1 MAFLN
6 EDVLKAL
13 QKESIMDPQQRWMRS
28 LIGDS
33 TLIPSGN
40 KPDHV
45 IIREDMRSVFNTEGV
60 FPTMEGT
67 LEILK
72 KLEEAGVQEVEIG
85 YPHTEEHNEFCRA
98 AKKAGCKMKLGA
110 HINARAKDYKHNID
124 LAVENGYDMVNF
136 VAGGD
141 KIRGISEHGVAG
153 DEQKTLDQVAEAIIY
168 AKSKG
173 IMTCAGGSSP
183 SKLDSFVK
191 MCTTIRDAGSDR
203 IVIYDGRGW
212 QMPDTIQMMVR
223 LYRDIVG
230 PDMGIFLHCHND
242 FGLAVANTVM
252 GLKAGANGA
261 DTTVNGLGHRT
272 GNANLEQ
279 VVAATKVLAN
289 IETGIDM
296 SKLGGICRLE
306 EKLYGIP
313 IPKNAPI
320 TGDYIFSYLGRK
332 IPFCIRGDWYVFENI
347 VAEELGMKRSII
359 WAPTTPPGREGA
371 IPAKLDQMGVEAT
384 DEQLDEIYHKMI
396 DGCRMNASGY
406 VNDEQMEE
414 IIHDVLGK

>member
-6 EDVLKAL
+6 EDVLKVL

-33 TLIPSGN
+33 SLIPSGN
-40 KPDHV
+40 KPKSV

-60 FPTMEGT
+60 VPTMKGT
-67 LEILK
+67 MQILE
-72 KLEEAGVQEVEIG
+72 KLEEAGVQEAEIG
-85 YPHTEEHNEFCRA
+85 YPHTKEHNEFALA
-98 AKKAGCKMKLGA
+98 AKKAGFKIKLGA
-110 HINARAKDYKHNID
+110 HINARAKDYKQNID
-124 LAVENGYDMVNF
+124 LAVDNGYDMVNF

-141 KIRGISEHGVAG
+141 RIRTISEHGVAG
-153 DEQKTLDQVAEAIIY
+153 SEQKLMDQVAEAIMY
-168 AKSKG
+168 SKSRG
-173 IMTCAGGSSP
+173 IMTSAGGSSP
-183 SKLDSFVK
+183 SKLDTFVN
-191 MCTTIRDAGSDR
+191 MCKVIKEAGSDR

-223 LYRDIVG
+223 LCRDIVG
-230 PDMGIFLHCHND
+230 PETGIFLHCHND

-279 VVAATKVLAN
+279 VVAATKVLAD

-306 EKLYGIP
+306 EELYGIP

-320 TGDYIFSYLGRK
+320 TGEWIFSYLGRK
-332 IPFCIRGDWYVFENI
+332 IPFCLRGDWYVFENI
-347 VAEELGMKRSII
+347 VAEELGMKRNII

-371 IPAKLDQMGVEAT
+371 IPSKLDQMGLEASDEEIDVIYEKMIEGCKNSSRGYVT
-384 DEQLDEIYHKMI
+384 DEEM
-396 DGCRMNASGY
+396 A
-406 VNDEQMEE
+406 E
-414 IIHDVLGK
+414 IIHQVLGK